1 MMAWMA
7 AAAALEGDAALEPV
21 AAVGTAFRGD
31 EASRAGGA
39 PVAWGVLLHL
49 SLGAMLGI
57 AFAAIVPRDMPLPC
71 STVLGA
77 GAALLWLGLVVQVI
91 PRVAPVLDSE
101 MPRHGGAWVLAH
113 AAFGAVL
120 GIAPWLRRRTGE
132 RTGRRAG
139 PGRPGVLH
147 PRTSS

>member
-1 MMAWMA
+1 MMAWMM

-31 EASRAGGA
+31 DASRTGA
-39 PVAWGVLLHL
+39 AAVTWGVLLHL
-49 SLGAMLGI
+49 SLGAILGVV
-57 AFAAIVPRDMPLPC
+57 FSAIVPRDMPLP
-71 STVLGA
+71 SSMMLGA
-77 GAALLWLGLVVQVI
+77 GSALFWLGLVVQII
-91 PRVAPVLDSE
+91 PRVAPILDSE
-101 MPRHGGAWVLAH
+101 MPRHGGAWVVAH

-120 GIAPWLRRRTGE
+120 GIAPWLQRRMGE
-132 RTGRRAG
+132 RAGRRAG